1 MSSLATN
8 TKTENTVKM
17 VVTEIIGSHL
27 CITIANAQK
36 VNRAIAAA
44 FQEGKKVILSFKDAE
59 DLTWGFLS
67 DSIGQLYLDFPEEQ
81 IKDSLSFVDITDDD
95 LEFIEDVI
103 YWKKELLKDPE
114 RYKEAARD
122 FLEIDDD

>member
-1 MSSLATN
+1 MSSLATD

-36 VNRAIAAA
+36 VNQKIAAA
-44 FQEGKKVILSFKDAE
+44 FKEGKKVILSFKDAE

-67 DSIGQLYLDFPEEQ
+67 DSIGQLYLDFPEEK
-81 IKDSLSFVDITDDD
+81 IKDALSFVDITDDD
-95 LEFIEDVI
+95 REFIEDVI
-103 YWKKELLKDPE
+103 YWKKEFFKDPE
-114 RYKEAARD
+114 RYKEAARE

>member
-8 TKTENTVKM
+8 IKTENTVKM

-44 FQEGKKVILSFKDAE
+44 FKEGKKVILSFQDAE

-95 LEFIEDVI
+95 LEFIEDVV
-103 YWKKELLKDPE
+103 YWKKEFLKAPE
-114 RYKEAARD
+114 RYKEAARE